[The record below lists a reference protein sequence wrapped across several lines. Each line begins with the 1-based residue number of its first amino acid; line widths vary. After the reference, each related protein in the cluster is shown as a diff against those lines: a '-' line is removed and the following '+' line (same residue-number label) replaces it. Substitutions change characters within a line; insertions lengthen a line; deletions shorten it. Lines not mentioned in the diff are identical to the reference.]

1 MEFFKRKKIILVG
14 MLVLIVVIGAVN
26 HRLSNDQNLSASAG
40 YTDYELDQMSLHD
53 GDVLVDSLNVT
64 EVPGTSSGTA
74 VDADTATGTA
84 VTDAAAID
92 PNTAADAGT
101 AADTAA
107 ADPDAAPDAGLTA
120 VETPIVDTIVGYVP
134 GTGAAAAANADFEDV
149 LVVTSDD
156 ISELA
161 NTDVYFQE
169 VRATINMDRNQIISM
184 LTDVIEETAAGS
196 AEQNNATQQ
205 KLKII
210 NYMNT
215 EKVVENLIKNKG
227 FTDAL
232 VLMTDNS
239 VNVMVNK
246 QEITQS
252 DVAKICDI
260 VMRETGRNAAQI
272 VIQSKY

>member
-26 HRLSNDQNLSASAG
+26 HKLSNDQNLSASAG

-64 EVPGTSSGTA
+64 GVPGTSSGAAMGTGA
-74 VDADTATGTA
+74 PADTETPDPNAPEDPNAPSDTAATGGA
-84 VTDAAAID
+84 DAAA
-92 PNTAADAGT
+92 A
-101 AADTAA
+101 
-107 ADPDAAPDAGLTA
+107 
-120 VETPIVDTIVGYVP
+120 ETLIVDTIAGLVP
-134 GTGAAAAANADFEDV
+134 GTEAATADYEDI
-149 LVVTSDD
+149 LIVTSDD

-161 NTDVYFQE
+161 NADVYFEE

-184 LTDVIEETAAGS
+184 LTDVIEETPDGS
-196 AEQNNATQQ
+196 AEKNNATQQ

-227 FTDAL
+227 FADAL

>member
-1 MEFFKRKKIILVG
+1 MEFMKRKKVILVG

-26 HRLSNDQNLSASAG
+26 HKLANDQNLSASAG
-40 YTDYELDQMSLHD
+40 YTEYELDQMSLHD

-64 EVPGTSSGTA
+64 GVPGSSSGAA
-74 VDADTATGTA
+74 VDTGTTGGAAAVDTASVDQNAAVDTGA
-84 VTDAAAID
+84 PADADLAAAQ
-92 PNTAADAGT
+92 
-101 AADTAA
+101 
-107 ADPDAAPDAGLTA
+107 
-120 VETPIVDTIVGYVP
+120 TPIVDTIAGYVP
-134 GTGAAAAANADFEDV
+134 GADAAASASADLEDI

-161 NTDVYFQE
+161 NADVYFEE

-227 FTDAL
+227 FADAL

-260 VMRETGRNAAQI
+260 VMRETGRNASQI